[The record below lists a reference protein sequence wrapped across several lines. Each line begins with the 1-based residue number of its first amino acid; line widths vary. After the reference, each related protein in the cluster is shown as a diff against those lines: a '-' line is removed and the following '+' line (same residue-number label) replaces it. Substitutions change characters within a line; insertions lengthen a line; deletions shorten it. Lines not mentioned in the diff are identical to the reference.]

1 MSHEARGRQAAMTDK
16 SVPTL
21 LIKEGRVID
30 PRHGLDKVTDIY
42 VAAGVVAGIG
52 EKPPGLVVDKV
63 ISAKGSIVAPGF
75 IDLLT
80 HLYAPGQDYKATIA
94 SETRA
99 AATAGV
105 TTLCCSP
112 TTRLIMDTPAV
123 VELVLQRAQEAG
135 YARVLPIGALTQD
148 LAGEGLAEMVAL
160 QNAGCVGVSQGGR
173 PILNTQLLR
182 HCFAYAATY
191 DIPVF
196 IQAEDYWLKQGGCAH
211 EGQVSMRLGLTGIPS
226 SAETLEI
233 TRCLQLIAESGAR
246 AHFSKL
252 STFEGVA
259 LIREAKQRG
268 LTVTA
273 DVTAHHLF
281 LTEMDTSDFNPN
293 CRLEPPLRTLR
304 DQQALR
310 QGLQDGT
317 IDAICSDHFPLE
329 DDAKQ
334 VPFDQ
339 AIPGL
344 SGLETLLPLALH
356 LQENKVLSLPAII
369 EKMTTNPAQILN
381 VSTGTLGVGAP
392 ADICIFDPTIYH
404 TVNPATWTS
413 LGKNTPF
420 IGWELPGEV
429 QYTVLGGRVVFAGEP
444 A

>member
-1 MSHEARGRQAAMTDK
+1 MSNEARTGRRAMTDK
-16 SVPTL
+16 SIPTL
-21 LIKEGRVID
+21 WIKEGRVID
-30 PRHGLDKVTDIY
+30 PQSGLDKVTDIY
-42 VAAGVVAGIG
+42 VAAGVVAGVG
-52 EKPPGLVVDKV
+52 AKPADLVVDQV

-75 IDLLT
+75 VDLLT

-99 AATAGV
+99 AAKAGV

-123 VELVLQRAQEAG
+123 VELVLQRTQEAG
-135 YARVLPIGALTQD
+135 YARVLPIGALTQG
-148 LAGEGLAEMVAL
+148 LAGECLAEMVAL

-173 PILNTQLLR
+173 PLLNTQLLR

-196 IQAEDYWLKQGGCAH
+196 IQAEDYWLKLGGCAH
-211 EGQVSMRLGLTGIPS
+211 EGQVSMRLGLPGIPS

-233 TRCLQLIAESGAR
+233 ARCLQLIAESGVR

-268 LTVTA
+268 LPVTA

-281 LTEMDTSDFNPN
+281 LTEMDTSDFNTH

-304 DQQALR
+304 DQQGLR

-329 DDAKQ
+329 EDAKQ

-339 AIPGL
+339 AVPGL
-344 SGLETLLPLALH
+344 SGLETLLPLVLH
-356 LQENKVLSLPAII
+356 LQENKVLPLPALIKKI
-369 EKMTTNPAQILN
+369 TTNPARILN
-381 VSTGTLGVGAP
+381 VPAGTLSVGSP
-392 ADICIFDPTIYH
+392 ADICIFDPTIYQS
-404 TVNPATWTS
+404 VDPATWVS
-413 LGKNTPF
+413 RGKNTPF
-420 IGWELPGEV
+420 AGWELPGEV
-429 QYTVLGGRVVFAGEP
+429 QCTVLGGRVVFAKE
-444 A
+444 